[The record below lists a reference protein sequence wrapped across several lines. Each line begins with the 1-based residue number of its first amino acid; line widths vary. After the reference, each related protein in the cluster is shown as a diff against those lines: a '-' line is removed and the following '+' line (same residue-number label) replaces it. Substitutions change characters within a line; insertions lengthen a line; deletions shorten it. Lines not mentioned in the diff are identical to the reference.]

1 MSKIS
6 VGDRV
11 RVYGIVHEDNCYA
24 RTGEIERIISGVS
37 TANGFDRVCVDLDE
51 PIIGKRNPI
60 IVYLRQC
67 RKLTPK
73 KPRREIWVAPD
84 SVLLTDH
91 SYDGSTVCNI
101 QKDGW
106 VKFKEVREK

>member
-73 KPRREIWVAPD
+73 KKCREIWIHKNELD
-84 SVLLTDH
+84 SRSLLGNEPTQAVLEH
-91 SYDGSTVCNI
+91 F
-101 QKDGW
+101 
-106 VKFKEVREK
+106 VKFREVKEK